1 MTPRLSGHF
10 SIFGLVFFVLK
21 SLPGIARQWSPEK
34 FAVLSLKLSANG
46 RNNSQHCWVK
56 NAGSCWQ
63 WCANR
68 CNNSQQCWNLH
79 ATTCNRLCKRMQ
91 HITSMQ
97 QCWELL
103 VNNVAFV
110 CTGFK
115 PRSRVRILIYRT
127 WAITRESFH

>member
-1 MTPRLSGHF
+1 MVCKPMQQ
-10 SIFGLVFFVLK
+10 
-21 SLPGIARQWSPEK
+21 LPTMLEPA
-34 FAVLSLKLSANG
+34 
-46 RNNSQHCWVK
+46 RNNM
-56 NAGSCWQ
+56 
-63 WCANR
+63 
-68 CNNSQQCWNLH
+68 QQVVQTDAAYN
-79 ATTCNRLCKRMQ
+79 
-91 HITSMQ
+91 IQ